1 MNEDNLGWAAEE
13 TRTQILSYI
22 ADQEL
27 GPGDRLGAE
36 RSIASALN
44 VSRTTLRL
52 SLKSLEETGIIIK
65 VPGRS
70 GGIFIAPR
78 KIDRDLS
85 HIVGVPQMLR
95 DQGFTS
101 GTKLIR
107 AGIALADRK
116 SQQMLGLSEGD
127 YNFDVI
133 RIRLADGKPI
143 SLERARFPSE
153 LFPGFLEL
161 PIGDSLYELMK
172 THYDTE
178 PDEVVERIDIVKATS
193 DEALILGVAINTPL
207 FLITRTTTD
216 KIGRTIE
223 YSHDLFLSD
232 RTRLVIHTK
241 EGASLSDQ
249 RGVRGSIVGVE
260 SR

>member
-1 MNEDNLGWAAEE
+1 M
-13 TRTQILSYI
+13 
-22 ADQEL
+22 
-27 GPGDRLGAE
+27 
-36 RSIASALN
+36 
-44 VSRTTLRL
+44 
-52 SLKSLEETGIIIK
+52 
-65 VPGRS
+65 
-70 GGIFIAPR
+70 APR
-78 KIDRDLS
+78 KIDRDLR

-95 DQGFTS
+95 DQGFTA

-107 AGIALADRK
+107 AGIVLADQK
-116 SQQMLGLSEGD
+116 SQQVLGLSEGD

-143 SLERARFPSE
+143 SLERARFPAA

-161 PIGDSLYELMK
+161 PIGDSLYDLMK

-178 PDEVVERIDIVKATS
+178 PDEVEERIDLVKATS
-193 DEALILGVAINTPL
+193 DEATILGVTIDTPL
-207 FLITRTTTD
+207 FLIARTTTD

-232 RTRLVIHTK
+232 RIRLVIRTK
-241 EGASLSDQ
+241 EGASLSDI
-249 RGVRGSIVGVE
+249 RGVRGSIVCVE